1 LIELRCVL
9 LISLVAACT
18 PSCVRAKGGA
28 AAPPHEG
35 TLPGEEPI
43 RLELDDWWSNAGAA
57 KATPTWRHA
66 ELAAPSGSCSVRV
79 DRWWGLPPDT
89 GGAAHVQSSRP
100 VVIDGVALSI
110 DTMSLFE
117 GKTQTLEA
125 LYINDRSANARVVFQ
140 TCTPG
145 EIDAVLARAKLSA
158 SVKAAK
164 AP

>member
-1 LIELRCVL
+1 
-9 LISLVAACT
+9 
-18 PSCVRAKGGA
+18 
-28 AAPPHEG
+28 
-35 TLPGEEPI
+35 
-43 RLELDDWWSNAGAA
+43 
-57 KATPTWRHA
+57 
-66 ELAAPSGSCSVRV
+66 
-79 DRWWGLPPDT
+79 
-89 GGAAHVQSSRP
+89 VQSSRP